1 MFNLL
6 YTEHIFK
13 AGNIDNPFHKKVL
26 LSTLTI
32 LGFVI
37 STFATD
43 FCFIKFSMVFSSSSY
58 LYSSIVNAFLIA
70 NIITMSK
77 IGNKISHAVVNLF
90 RFNTNK
96 FFLIKALSFEEE
108 VPPYDIFFFSLE
120 ISPSIF
126 FI

>member
-32 LGFVI
+32 SGFVI

-43 FCFIKFSMVFSSSSY
+43 FCLIKFSTMEGW
-58 LYSSIVNAFLIA
+58 VNRKDFY
-70 NIITMSK
+70 
-77 IGNKISHAVVNLF
+77 GVYP
-90 RFNTNK
+90 
-96 FFLIKALSFEEE
+96 EE
-108 VPPYDIFFFSLE
+108 VIN
-120 ISPSIF
+120 
-126 FI
+126 